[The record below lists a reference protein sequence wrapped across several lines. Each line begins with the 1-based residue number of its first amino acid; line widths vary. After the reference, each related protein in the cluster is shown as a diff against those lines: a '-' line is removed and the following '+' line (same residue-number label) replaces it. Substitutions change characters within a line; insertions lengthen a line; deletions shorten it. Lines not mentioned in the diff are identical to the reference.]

1 MKQNFE
7 YNQQSGQS
15 INVSWIVPKWRVL
28 AMSVL
33 FKRMVTINC
42 YSTKPMNN
50 ASWQRHNLKLDIRL
64 FLGLK
69 TQMVEWKNSA
79 KNVSNWLTRVLGV
92 MK

>member
-1 MKQNFE
+1 MKKNFE

-15 INVSWIVPKWRVL
+15 INGFWIVPKWRVL

-33 FKRMVTINC
+33 FKQMVTINC

-50 ASWQRHNLKLDIRL
+50 AWWQRHTIKLDIRL